1 MHNFKELLVRKKAR
15 ELTKDIYT
23 LTKKFPDNEKYAI
36 IPQIQR
42 ACISIA
48 SNIAE
53 WAGRWSDKEFIYF
66 LNIAYWSAFELETQ
80 IILSCDLC
88 YISSTEMEIIT
99 ENINEIQKM
108 IYWLIQHN
116 KIK

>member
-1 MHNFKELLVRKKAR
+1 MHNFKELLVWKRAR
-15 ELTKDIYT
+15 ELTKQIYI
-23 LTKKFPDNEKYAI
+23 LTKSFPDYERYAI
-36 IPQIQR
+36 TSQIQR
-42 ACISIA
+42 ACVSIA

-80 IILSCDLC
+80 IILSYDLW
-88 YISSTEMEIIT
+88 YINSKEMTITT
-99 ENINEIQKM
+99 ENINEVQKM

-116 KIK
+116 KS